1 MTEFQE
7 RLRISFQREWTNDSI
22 ATIVDPHR
30 KPYKMAE
37 SCTFMNLDT
46 SIERRNLVHNAE
58 SDIHISR
65 NEHST
70 RRRPCV
76 KISSPRPQHHSP
88 ASEQV
93 RKPRNPL
100 QWPDPSN
107 NRCPKRVNLPNRP
120 PLHPPTHPHT
130 IPLTNGSAAGIA
142 EGPERDV
149 FYVVAGRYDIL
160 DTAVAYPKTYQIVEV
175 DVRGMFVWP
184 NGTMNRQPGTKRVA
198 NLTGAQLPNGA
209 AFARPSASKNLMVAD
224 SYRGVIWNVDV
235 HSGQVKVAL
244 NDAST
249 RGGASQGPAF
259 TGINGIKEFN
269 GSLYWSN
276 TGRKELWKVQVD
288 EHGDVPKAAAPTMIM
303 SNITCDDLIVDK
315 NGVVYVAGPEDVI
328 TMVTPDGKQTVVAGT
343 YGSLNS
349 SLVGPTALRFGR
361 GVSDQWSLYVTTNG
375 GLPQLL
381 GGSEP
386 SAAGVS
392 RIDLDP

>member
-1 MTEFQE
+1 MLSPIFIF
-7 RLRISFQREWTNDSI
+7 L
-22 ATIVDPHR
+22 ATSTLLVDALASKYPL
-30 KPYKMAE
+30 P
-37 SCTFMNLDT
+37 
-46 SIERRNLVHNAE
+46 VHN
-58 SDIHISR
+58 I
-65 NEHST
+65 T
-70 RRRPCV
+70 RLPPNKFENLAIRSNGQILATTAAPN
-76 KISSPRPQHHSP
+76 
-88 ASEQV
+88 ASIYQID
-93 RKPRNPL
+93 PL
-100 QWPDPSN
+100 SI
-107 NRCPKRVNLPNRP
+107 L
-120 PLHPPTHPHT
+120 PPTLLYT